1 MREHATSYLHTV
13 RLVSADAPKGQL
25 VIWQIKVLKVV
36 VFLVENGVWMF
47 SATPMLH
54 NDAMVPRVAGGEV
67 DHHGFD
73 IYESSTFQ
81 RCYSLESN
89 VE

>member
-36 VFLVENGVWMF
+36 VLLVENGVWMF
-47 SATPMLH
+47 SAAAP
-54 NDAMVPRVAGGEV
+54 
-67 DHHGFD
+67 
-73 IYESSTFQ
+73 
-81 RCYSLESN
+81 
-89 VE
+89 

>member
-36 VFLVENGVWMF
+36 VLLVENGVWMF
-47 SATPMLH
+47 SE
-54 NDAMVPRVAGGEV
+54 PRLK
-67 DHHGFD
+67 H
-73 IYESSTFQ
+73 
-81 RCYSLESN
+81 
-89 VE
+89 